1 MKLAE
6 ELEMGLSLFQ
16 LSSADTS
23 AFTQGARF
31 VVSSTQSKVL
41 ILMLFSSE
49 GVDIFSIEAGE
60 FEELPNKR
68 LLPSKSHSLCQGLP
82 FLPDLHTEVAR
93 WTGLS
98 LPYSLVLWSQTTI
111 MGLNE
116 HGYGAIPRVEE
127 MFASHLY
134 PEDALCLKAQMLPT
148 KPCKTTSNLLGKAY
162 VVALYRHL
170 PGIPG

>member
-1 MKLAE
+1 
-6 ELEMGLSLFQ
+6 
-16 LSSADTS
+16 
-23 AFTQGARF
+23 
-31 VVSSTQSKVL
+31 
-41 ILMLFSSE
+41 
-49 GVDIFSIEAGE
+49 
-60 FEELPNKR
+60 
-68 LLPSKSHSLCQGLP
+68 
-82 FLPDLHTEVAR
+82 
-93 WTGLS
+93 
-98 LPYSLVLWSQTTI
+98 

-162 VVALYRHL
+162 VVAYYRHL